1 MEADFT
7 AYTCYSNSVIFF
19 MRMFACNLQTQRK
32 EKNMKKMKINPK
44 VTHLGRI
51 LARLFGEEHGAVM
64 MEYVV
69 LAVLLVAAVVAIV
82 IAFGGRIAKQFKAA
96 GDSVGGKVETASQT
110 VRDANDEFDKNARAA
125 QDLQNQINGGEFQQ

>member
-1 MEADFT
+1 
-7 AYTCYSNSVIFF
+7 

-51 LARLFGEEHGAVM
+51 LARLFGDENGAVM

-69 LAVLLVAAVVAIV
+69 LAVLLVAGVVAIV
-82 IAFGGRIAKQFKAA
+82 IAFGGAIAKQFKGA
-96 GDSVGGKVETASQT
+96 GEAVQGRTTTAKTTLESG
-110 VRDANDEFDKNARAA
+110 RGEFDKNAETA
-125 QDLQNQINGGEFQQ
+125 QDLQNQINGGEFQEQE